1 MVSTPSL
8 AKLLMRHLCEASP
21 EQHPN
26 GSFTRILYVL
36 NENLTRFRIPKKTL
50 PDPDPFLVSVF
61 EALGLLMRDQKG
73 IKGIES
79 LLCL

>member
-26 GSFTRILYVL
+26 GLFTRILYVL
-36 NENLTRFRIPKKTL
+36 NENLTRFRIHKKTL
-50 PDPDPFLVSVF
+50 PDPDPLSLYLRPWVS
-61 EALGLLMRDQKG
+61 
-73 IKGIES
+73 
-79 LLCL
+79 